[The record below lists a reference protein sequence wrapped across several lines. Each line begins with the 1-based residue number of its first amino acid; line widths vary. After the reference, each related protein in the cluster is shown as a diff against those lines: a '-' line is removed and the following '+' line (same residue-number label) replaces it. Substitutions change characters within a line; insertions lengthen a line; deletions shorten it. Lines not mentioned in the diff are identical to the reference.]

1 DASAPRFS
9 NYLDEFLQAIRV
21 FGFLEKPVFHELARH
36 LQTRRLIAGDTL
48 ALDQDLSFYCVVD
61 GHVQVFTETGRRV
74 DTFDD
79 ESGGAGGYQ
88 LLNEVGPGGTLSS
101 LFTILSLF
109 TEDVQISWQDNFP
122 NATGDEFGSLRGRE
136 NKDVSH
142 LDLTNDHGLASAT
155 PPTRQRS
162 VSSSGSTT
170 LPATNDARFTMSP
183 VRSPTTGM
191 ATPGSERSIGS
202 RSELNTPASMHDV
215 RGDYGFSTGAQSEHG
230 QPSQSV
236 RQGTIARATVDTTL
250 AVIPAEAFR
259 RLTQKFPKASAH
271 IVQVILTR
279 FSRVTFHAIHK
290 YLGLTVELLR
300 TEKSIN
306 DLACHP
312 LPNEFYSGGGMQRLR
327 QRFASVPRAGDD
339 DEQSLQTEDDTVGD
353 SDDYFGRMKHHRG
366 SSVGSGTMSGGST
379 NIKTPMPRMSLE
391 TARPRARFRDSKDST
406 DTPQSVP
413 SQPEDQVQARTSL
426 TSSPEA
432 PFKFLHPSRLQVHAG
447 DLHTMAGQLS
457 ESESYRPSP
466 ASRAVSYSNTRPGDR
481 PRSTSVTSHAVEGS
495 HASQATTGMDFD
507 LRDEVMSSIA
517 KSIGLIQPPLSG
529 PNSAGPSPT
538 LRPFLKPSAAK
549 SPFSSSASATPSS
562 RNALRNTALFGS
574 SFGNLSY
581 LQSHDDASSI
591 TSLAGAS

>member
-61 GHVQVFTETGRRV
+61 GHVQVFTETGRQV
-74 DTFDD
+74 DSFDD
-79 ESGGAGGYQ
+79 EPGGAGGYQ

-109 TEDVQISWQDNFP
+109 TEDVQISWQDNHT
-122 NATGDEFGSLRGRE
+122 NVAGDEFSPSRERE
-136 NKDVSH
+136 NKDVSR
-142 LDLTNDHGLASAT
+142 LDLASDSGSTSTA
-155 PPTRQRS
+155 PILRSRS
-162 VSSSGSTT
+162 VSSSGSTA
-170 LPATNDARFTMSP
+170 LPAVNDPRFTMSP
-183 VRSPTTGM
+183 ARGSATGI
-191 ATPGSERSIGS
+191 ATPGSERSTGS
-202 RSELNTPASMHDV
+202 RLEFNTPAATSDV
-215 RGDYGFSTGAQSEHG
+215 REDYGFSTGARSEHG
-230 QPSQSV
+230 YPPQSV

-279 FSRVTFHAIHK
+279 FSRVTFHAVHK

-327 QRFASVPRAGDD
+327 QRFASVPHADDD
-339 DEQSLQTEDDTVGD
+339 DEQSHQTEDDTIDD
-353 SDDYFGRMKHHRG
+353 SDDYFGKIKHHRN
-366 SSVGSGTMSGGST
+366 SSVGSGTMSGGSA
-379 NIKTPMPRMSLE
+379 NLKTPMPGISSE
-391 TARPRARFRDSKDST
+391 AGRPRARFKSSKDLT
-406 DTPQSVP
+406 DVSRSITPQSEEQ
-413 SQPEDQVQARTSL
+413 SQPKTSL
-426 TSSPEA
+426 TSSPET
-432 PFKFLHPSRLQVHAG
+432 PFKFLHPSRLQIHAG

-457 ESESYRPSP
+457 DSETYRPGP
-466 ASRAVSYSNTRPGDR
+466 ASRTVSYVNTRAGDR
-481 PRSTSVTSHAVEGS
+481 RRSTSVTSHTNEGA
-495 HASQATTGMDFD
+495 HAPQATTGMDFD

-517 KSIGLIQPPLSG
+517 KSIGLIQPPL
-529 PNSAGPSPT
+529 NSAGPSPMLGPT
-538 LRPFLKPSAAK
+538 LRP
-549 SPFSSSASATPSS
+549 
-562 RNALRNTALFGS
+562 
-574 SFGNLSY
+574 
-581 LQSHDDASSI
+581 
-591 TSLAGAS
+591 